1 MSAKPGGLV
10 VAFTVGCSDAPSFI
24 GEWLGEYDVPTVML
38 SKADGGEKAWAK
50 HLTREATPDEALAYW
65 KARALKAEA
74 ALWSAGYLAPCLLSE
89 GVWFGIHFG
98 HARNYVR

>member
-1 MSAKPGGLV
+1 MTA
-10 VAFTVGCSDAPSFI
+10 AICIRMED
-24 GEWLGEYDVPTVML
+24 WLDRHAE
-38 SKADGGEKAWAK
+38 
-50 HLTREATPDEALAYW
+50 
-65 KARALKAEA
+65 AEA

>member
-65 KARALKAEA
+65 KARALKAEDFGSR
-74 ALWSAGYLAPCLLSE
+74 ALATAETVTQRLIDCADR
-89 GVWFGIHFG
+89 FGPK
-98 HARNYVR
+98 A